1 MGFFGRLTSLGK
13 GMWKTKARTEPEF
26 TEALERELKHV
37 ASEQEKERARA
48 RLALLK
54 GEEPEPSEVDV
65 DPKEEESEPLS
76 RDNPPK
82 KTL

>member
-1 MGFFGRLTSLGK
+1 
-13 GMWKTKARTEPEF
+13 MWKAKTQPDPEF

-37 ASEQEKERARA
+37 TSEQEKERARA
-48 RLALLK
+48 RLAHLK
-54 GEEPEPSEVDV
+54 GEEPETSGADIDTP
-65 DPKEEESEPLS
+65 EEDSEPLS